1 VACPSAAILADSFIR
16 FLIADTPA
24 VLIVEFDLSRI
35 GPVSR
40 TLVRKRSRSIGAAQG
55 CGLRTAQTMVAEKTI
70 TLGRSFLFAWVY
82 PLA

>member
-24 VLIVEFDLSRI
+24 VLIVEFDLI

-40 TLVRKRSRSIGAAQG
+40 TLPFGSDPARSAPLRVAAP
-55 CGLRTAQTMVAEKTI
+55 RTAQTMAAEKTI
-70 TLGRSFLFAWVY
+70 TLERSFLFAWVY
-82 PLA
+82 LLA